1 MIMQGRDP
9 EDEWPGEHDEASNA
23 IILKKVL
30 ARSKSSQPTGP
41 KKKRE
46 HVRTH
51 GKIGFVQLA
60 KTVGAKWKKLD
71 ESSRSV
77 YVALASLEHK
87 RYKKEMTA
95 WEKQKAAEK
104 KTTPQD
110 IKLPNEVEAK
120 KPASK
125 IQQAQA
131 SHFARIMA
139 GGASIFDCQDGEE
152 GNGED
157 GYYYEEMPP
166 LSSLPT
172 PSAPTHVASY
182 STQCR
187 QQYHH
192 HHHHHH
198 HQQQHDED
206 QQQHNEN
213 QQLPPY
219 PKINHSDL
227 MARCRAEL
235 ATYAD
240 TSLRSI
246 GTEVSDLTHPEYEHS
261 YPVARQPVP
270 PVVQKAIPTTTTQ
283 EAAPTCWEPRHNDSA
298 SSIESL
304 MSDFFDGPDSL
315 DLVLDELEKADLP
328 PPPSVPYKVDDTMHQ
343 TARRLSM
350 LTVSAETATKTNNT
364 TTTSTTTRRVSLAT
378 AVAAAQVEPNFYGGD
393 YGGPSDADLL
403 AFLSES
409 KIGALEVDP
418 SKLCKHGQ
426 NDLKNFL
433 NWAFDEQDKSL
444 CSDD

>member
-9 EDEWPGEHDEASNA
+9 EEEWPGEHDEASNA

-77 YVALASLEHK
+77 YVALASLERK
-87 RYKKEMTA
+87 RYKKEMAA

-110 IKLPNEVEAK
+110 IKLPTEVEAK

-131 SHFARIMA
+131 SHFARVMA
-139 GGASIFDCQDGEE
+139 GGASIFDCQDGEK
-152 GNGED
+152 GNEDD

-166 LSSLPT
+166 LPSLPT
-172 PSAPTHVASY
+172 PSTPTHAASY
-182 STQCR
+182 CTQYR

-192 HHHHHH
+192 HQ
-198 HQQQHDED
+198 QQQHYHKD
-206 QQQHNEN
+206 

-219 PKINHSDL
+219 AKINHSDL
-227 MARCRAEL
+227 MAKCRAEL

-246 GTEVSDLTHPEYEHS
+246 GTEVSDLTHPEYDHS
-261 YPVARQPVP
+261 YPAAGQPVTP
-270 PVVQKAIPTTTTQ
+270 ATNKAVLTTTSTMQ
-283 EAAPTCWEPRHNDSA
+283 EAAPTCWEQRHNDSA

-315 DLVLDELEKADLP
+315 DLALDELEKADLP
-328 PPPSVPYKVDDTMHQ
+328 PPPSIPYKVDDTMHQ

-350 LTVSAETATKTNNT
+350 LTVSAETATKTNNDT
-364 TTTSTTTRRVSLAT
+364 TTTTTTRRVSLAT
-378 AVAAAQVEPNFYGGD
+378 AVAAQVEPNFCGGD
-393 YGGPSDADLL
+393 FGGPSDADLL
-403 AFLSES
+403 AFLSDS
-409 KIGALEVDP
+409 MIGELEVDP

-426 NDLKNFL
+426 DDLNTFL

-444 CSDD
+444 CPDD

>member
-77 YVALASLEHK
+77 YVALASLERK
-87 RYKKEMTA
+87 RYKKEMAA
-95 WEKQKAAEK
+95 WEKQKASEK
-104 KTTPQD
+104 KASPQD
-110 IKLPNEVEAK
+110 IKLPSEVEAK

-131 SHFARIMA
+131 SHFARVMA
-139 GGASIFDCQDGEE
+139 GGASIFDCQDGDE

-166 LSSLPT
+166 LPWLPT
-172 PSAPTHVASY
+172 PSAPTPAASY
-182 STQCR
+182 STQYR
-187 QQYHH
+187 QQYQHH
-192 HHHHHH
+192 HN
-198 HQQQHDED
+198 
-206 QQQHNEN
+206 NEN

-227 MARCRAEL
+227 MAKCRAEL
-235 ATYAD
+235 AIYAD

-246 GTEVSDLTHPEYEHS
+246 GTEVSDLTHPEYEYS
-261 YPVARQPVP
+261 FKAAGQPVAPTAH
-270 PVVQKAIPTTTTQ
+270 KAVPTTTSTTQ
-283 EAAPTCWEPRHNDSA
+283 EATPTCWEQRHNDSA

-315 DLVLDELEKADLP
+315 DLALDELEKADLP
-328 PPPSVPYKVDDTMHQ
+328 PPPSIPYKVDDTMHQ

-350 LTVSAETATKTNNT
+350 LTVSAETATKTNNDT
-364 TTTSTTTRRVSLAT
+364 TTTTTTRRVSLAT
-378 AVAAAQVEPNFYGGD
+378 AVAAQVEPNFYGGD
-393 YGGPSDADLL
+393 FGGPSDADLL
-403 AFLSES
+403 AFLSDS
-409 KIGALEVDP
+409 KIGELEVDP
-418 SKLCKHGQ
+418 SKFCKHGQ
-426 NDLKNFL
+426 DDLKNFL

-444 CSDD
+444 CPDE